1 MERCLSV
8 ISDSATTTNL
18 KDFQSCLMGLDAG
31 TEKLSEEELQGIME
45 VMNIDAWIG
54 SKEKIPVIEL
64 LHLCDDLVSVGLFQN
79 LLHWR

>member
-45 VMNIDAWIG
+45 VMNTG
-54 SKEKIPVIEL
+54 YSSHEY
-64 LHLCDDLVSVGLFQN
+64 
-79 LLHWR
+79 